1 MTNDIC
7 FVISYIP
14 YINPIEYLWI
24 VAPNLYFWEKIMV
37 ERTLPGDGGV
47 SSSLV
52 RRGLFAGGALA
63 LAPALGVLG
72 GAAGL

>member
-1 MTNDIC
+1 
-7 FVISYIP
+7 
-14 YINPIEYLWI
+14 
-24 VAPNLYFWEKIMV
+24 MV

-63 LAPALGVLG
+63 LALGVLG
-72 GAAGL
+72 GAVGL

>member
-1 MTNDIC
+1 MTNNIGIA
-7 FVISYIP
+7 ISYIP
-14 YINPIEYLWI
+14 YMKPTEYLWI
-24 VAPNLYFWEKIMV
+24 VAPNLYFWIKIMV

-63 LAPALGVLG
+63 LALGVLG
-72 GAAGL
+72 GAVGL

>member
-1 MTNDIC
+1 MK
-7 FVISYIP
+7 
-14 YINPIEYLWI
+14 PIEYLWI
-24 VAPNLYFWEKIMV
+24 VAPYLYFGVKIMV

-63 LAPALGVLG
+63 LAPGVLG
-72 GAAGL
+72 GAVGV